1 MNWNIGDEA
10 QWRGIRVSI
19 IRVGRRY
26 VLIEGTIGPFQ
37 YRTKL
42 MKWIDPGSLTVLDEK
57 HPTG

>member
-1 MNWNIGDEA
+1 MNWNIGDVA

-19 IRVGRRY
+19 TRVGRRY